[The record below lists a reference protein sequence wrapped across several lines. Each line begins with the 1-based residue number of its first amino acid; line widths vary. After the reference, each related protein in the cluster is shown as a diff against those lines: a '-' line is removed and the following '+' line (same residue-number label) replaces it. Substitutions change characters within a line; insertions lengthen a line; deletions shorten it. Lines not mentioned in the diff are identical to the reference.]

1 MFSLVSSKFLAM
13 RNFTLYS
20 VFRKVLGPNLNI
32 SRNIIGPNDNQIY
45 LFFQALLLCDEPYGS
60 VRLPS
65 SITRPNWHESYKNG
79 AFQRYP

>member
-1 MFSLVSSKFLAM
+1 MIILACQAY
-13 RNFTLYS
+13 REIS
-20 VFRKVLGPNLNI
+20 GPNNNNPETC
-32 SRNIIGPNDNQIY
+32 RNIIFLRKYTIIRPNNNQIY
-45 LFFQALLLCDEPYGS
+45 FYFQALLLCDEPYGS

>member
-1 MFSLVSSKFLAM
+1 MIKPAYQAYREIS
-13 RNFTLYS
+13 
-20 VFRKVLGPNLNI
+20 GPNN
-32 SRNIIGPNDNQIY
+32 NQIY
-45 LFFQALLLCDEPYGS
+45 FFFQALLLCDEPYGS